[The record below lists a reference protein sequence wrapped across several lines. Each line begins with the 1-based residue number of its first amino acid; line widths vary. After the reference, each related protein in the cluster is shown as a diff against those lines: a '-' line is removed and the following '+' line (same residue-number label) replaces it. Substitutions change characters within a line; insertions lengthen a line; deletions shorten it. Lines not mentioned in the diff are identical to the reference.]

1 MKFYFSIMIADLTL
15 TNTKMIKTMK
25 TIFFSSKFNYLKK
38 FHDKLINLNK
48 IKSAKKMWNLKI
60 SVK

>member
-38 FHDKLINLNK
+38 FHDKLIHFK
-48 IKSAKKMWNLKI
+48 EIKSMDKM
-60 SVK
+60 

>member
-1 MKFYFSIMIADLTL
+1 MTADLIL
-15 TNTKMIKTMK
+15 TNRKNDKKYGTLS
-25 TIFFSSKFNYLKK
+25 FSSKLDYLKK